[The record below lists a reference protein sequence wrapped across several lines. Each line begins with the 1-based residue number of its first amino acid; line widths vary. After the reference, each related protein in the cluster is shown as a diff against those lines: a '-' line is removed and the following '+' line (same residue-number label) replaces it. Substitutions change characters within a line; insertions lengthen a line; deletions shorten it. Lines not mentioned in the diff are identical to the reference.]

1 MTVLDRFR
9 LDGQTAIVTG
19 GNRGIGRAIAT
30 GLAEVGANVVVANRD
45 GESGREA
52 AEAIAAETGAETLAV
67 ETDVTDED
75 DVEAMVTA
83 TVDAFG
89 DVDVLV
95 NNAGI
100 VHHNAVE
107 DKSVAEW
114 AETIDVNLTG
124 AFRCTKYAGEVMKA
138 GDGGAIVNVSSMSA
152 FVANYPQRQVDYQAS
167 KGGLEAFKTQLAAEW
182 AEYGI
187 RVNNVNPGYV
197 DTGILV
203 DDQSVIDAWKSEML
217 VDEFADPEDIAPIAV
232 YLASDAASYVTGESV
247 VIDGGYT
254 VT

>member
-30 GLAEVGANVVVANRD
+30 GLAQVGANVVVANRNA
-45 GESGREA
+45 ESGRVA
-52 AEAIAAETGAETLAV
+52 AEEIADETGAKTLAV
-67 ETDVTDED
+67 ETDVTDEAA
-75 DVEAMVTA
+75 VEAMVTA
-83 TVDAFG
+83 TVEEFG
-89 DVDVLV
+89 DIDVLV

-124 AFRCTKYAGEVMKA
+124 AYRCAKYAGEVMKA
-138 GDGGAIVNVSSMSA
+138 SDGGAIVNVSSMSA

-197 DTGILV
+197 VTDNIVHGEDVLDTWR
-203 DDQSVIDAWKSEML
+203 AEML
-217 VDEFADPEDIAPIAV
+217 VDEFASPEDIAPLAV
-232 YLASDAASYVTGESV
+232 YLASDAAWYVTGESV

>member
-30 GLAEVGANVVVANRD
+30 GLAEVGANVVVANRN
-45 GESGREA
+45 GESGDETV
-52 AEAIAAETGAETLAV
+52 EEIAAETDAETLAV
-67 ETDVTDED
+67 ETDVTDEA
-75 DVEAMVTA
+75 DVEAMVAA
-83 TVDAFG
+83 TVDAFD
-89 DVDVLV
+89 DVDILV

-124 AFRCTKYAGEVMKA
+124 AYRCAKYAGEVMKA
-138 GDGGAIVNVSSMSA
+138 GDGGAVVNVSSMSA

-197 DTGILV
+197 VTDNIVHGEDVLETWR
-203 DDQSVIDAWKSEML
+203 AEML
-217 VDEFADPEDIAPIAV
+217 VDEFASPEDIAPIVV
-232 YLASDAASYVTGESV
+232 YLASDAAWYVTGESV
-247 VIDGGYT
+247 VVDGGYT